1 MSSILLVRHG
11 QASFGAK
18 SYDYLSERG
27 RSQAIEVGRW
37 LKKHEAKFDGL
48 LCGPRRRQY
57 ETADAITVT
66 AGLENL
72 SIEMCSELDEF
83 GEGEEIFLAAEAMTG
98 KSMFGP
104 QAPAR
109 EALIGYYV
117 EAYKAWCR
125 GEVEIPGRSSFIE
138 FRRQIAQW
146 LIGFT
151 RANRTSGQHTLVI
164 SSAGVIAAV
173 VCEALELG
181 DEHWAA
187 LVAVM
192 ENASMTEILHSKGRI
207 GLRYFNTIAHLSPE
221 LKSGI

>member
-1 MSSILLVRHG
+1 M
-11 QASFGAK
+11 
-18 SYDYLSERG
+18 
-27 RSQAIEVGRW
+27 
-37 LKKHEAKFDGL
+37 
-48 LCGPRRRQY
+48 
-57 ETADAITVT
+57 
-66 AGLENL
+66 ENL
-72 SIEMCSELDEF
+72 TIEMCPELDEF

-104 QAPAR
+104 QTPGR

-125 GEVEIPGRSSFIE
+125 GELDIPGRSSFLE
-138 FRRQIAQW
+138 FRRRIAKW
-146 LIGFT
+146 LADFARST
-151 RANRTSGQHTLVI
+151 SASGQHTLAV

-181 DEHWAA
+181 DEQWPA

-207 GLRYFNTIAHLSPE
+207 GLRYFNTTAHLSPE